1 MHRVAIT
8 CMHVNNDDV
17 YIYRFDVNWLKK
29 KEHKNLSEVEA
40 DGNLSEEEKTVLRGI
55 HKRHL
60 NCADGP
66 SKSDLGFLQK
76 IYGVDIHS
84 LL

>member
-1 MHRVAIT
+1 M
-8 CMHVNNDDV
+8 
-17 YIYRFDVNWLKK
+17 NWLKK
-29 KEHKNLSEVEA
+29 KRHKNLSKVEA

-60 NCADGP
+60 SFADEP
-66 SKSDLGFLQK
+66 SKSDLGFLQE